1 MCSLLFSTKKIDN
14 VVFVNEFLQ
23 KRGPDNTTVIDHNG
37 HTFIHNL
44 LSMTGS
50 FTTQPLFENNCAV
63 LFNGE
68 IYNYQTF
75 GEYDN
80 DSKCLIPLYNKYGIN
95 FTKHLDGEF
104 AICLIDYS
112 KNEIIVSTDIFAT
125 KPLWIYVDENDISV
139 SSYESGLLR
148 QGFDKSKIEKIP
160 ANTTRIYD
168 LNTKLL
174 KQSSTVYEFD
184 LNQHKTSFSDWN
196 KAFAESIRKRANPA
210 REPIFIGLSSGYD
223 SGVIACELHKQHIDF
238 KAYTLSGTENN
249 SIIYDRYKILN
260 IKYLIVEKAHVL
272 NRGKDHINKNVEEFM
287 YRTYTSRSS
296 YNEFDLRLH
305 DDNGSSGIS
314 VVCALGVQENGKI
327 LLSGQGAD
335 EIFSDYGFDGQSKYQ
350 HSNFGGLFPKDLKTI
365 FPWPSFYGSS
375 MISYLAKEE
384 YIGGSYGIECRY
396 PFLDKMVVQEFL
408 WLTSELKNSF
418 YKSVLHNY
426 LKENNFPFEA
436 GRKIG
441 F

>member
-184 LNQHKTSFSDWN
+184 LNDIEIYNQI
-196 KAFAESIRKRANPA
+196 KADYNLVRR
-210 REPIFIGLSSGYD
+210 
-223 SGVIACELHKQHIDF
+223 
-238 KAYTLSGTENN
+238 T
-249 SIIYDRYKILN
+249 
-260 IKYLIVEKAHVL
+260 IVEKGFSALTGSMGVY
-272 NRGKDHINKNVEEFM
+272 IQP
-287 YRTYTSRSS
+287 RTKGPGHGSISRAFYARTSFLKKIIV
-296 YNEFDLRLH
+296 FD
-305 DDNGSSGIS
+305 N
-314 VVCALGVQENGKI
+314 
-327 LLSGQGAD
+327 
-335 EIFSDYGFDGQSKYQ
+335 
-350 HSNFGGLFPKDLKTI
+350 
-365 FPWPSFYGSS
+365 
-375 MISYLAKEE
+375 
-384 YIGGSYGIECRY
+384 
-396 PFLDKMVVQEFL
+396 
-408 WLTSELKNSF
+408 
-418 YKSVLHNY
+418 
-426 LKENNFPFEA
+426 
-436 GRKIG
+436 
-441 F
+441 